1 MIRGQQ
7 EDITVEPM
15 YSDTQ
20 PISLEQL
27 DVGNSETPATVLEKE
42 PEENNVEYVLGENSS
57 VNNDYFQGDE
67 MDSGVINDEHDDGA
81 YQDSE
86 FPAASGGA
94 DERRSLDDTSSGIDD
109 WNEMN
114 TYNE

>member
-1 MIRGQQ
+1 MDSRKVKNFIFLCFFISVISLLLFSFS
-7 EDITVEPM
+7 DITVEPM

-67 MDSGVINDEHDDGA
+67 MDSGVINDEHDDGG
-81 YQDSE
+81 Q
-86 FPAASGGA
+86 
-94 DERRSLDDTSSGIDD
+94 RVLH
-109 WNEMN
+109 W
-114 TYNE
+114 